1 MKKIWVSDNFYKLLK
16 KWHEEF
22 NRKVSLRYYKKKMNF
37 VDFTDFITRFNM
49 ISLDRSKLLLALL
62 EKRKKS
68 KKSEL
73 DFDNFI
79 SI

>member
-1 MKKIWVSDNFYKLLK
+1 MKKIRVSDNFYKLLK

-49 ISLDRSKLLLALL
+49 ITLDRSKLLLALI
-62 EKRKKS
+62 EKRKKP
-68 KKSEL
+68 KKSEF